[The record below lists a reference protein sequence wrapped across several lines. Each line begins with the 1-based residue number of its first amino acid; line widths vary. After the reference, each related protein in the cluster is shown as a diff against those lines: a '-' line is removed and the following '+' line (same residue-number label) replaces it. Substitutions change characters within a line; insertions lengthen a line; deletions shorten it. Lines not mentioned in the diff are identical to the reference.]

1 MDGTTSRSRRRLAG
15 RYELDRVVGHGAMGT
30 VWAAR
35 DDLLGRQV
43 AVKEVRS
50 GDGLPDGVQ
59 EARFAARVVS
69 PNVVRIHD
77 LVSEYDRAW
86 IVMQLLPG
94 RTLQDA
100 LADGPMAPA
109 AAARTT
115 LDVLN
120 ALDAVHKAGVVHR
133 DVKPSNVVLADD
145 GRAVLVDFGIAAS
158 IDDRSPTSPAQLLGS
173 PAFMPPE
180 RAHGIPSGAAGDI
193 WSLGALLFTA
203 VQGSAPYEREHPVA
217 TMEAL
222 LFEPVPAADRA
233 GGLAPL
239 VARMLARNPLERP
252 TVAQARRVLMLSL
265 LRELDGPSTSHP
277 LGGRSTPSPGRECPE
292 SAEVFSVD
300 AIGVGGSRRQRVA
313 GPGRG
318 VRHAAAPARR
328 SARLSR
334 SSW

>member
-1 MDGTTSRSRRRLAG
+1 MDATNCGGRRRLAG
-15 RYELDRVVGHGAMGT
+15 RYALDRVVGHGAMGT

-35 DDLLGRQV
+35 DDLLGREV
-43 AVKEVRS
+43 AVKEVLEGGGPAS
-50 GDGLPDGVQ
+50 GVQ

-69 PNVVRIHD
+69 PHVVRVHD
-77 LVSEYDRAW
+77 LVIEYDRAW

-94 RTLQDA
+94 RTLEDV
-100 LADGPMAPA
+100 LADGPLAPPA
-109 AAARTT
+109 AARIA
-115 LDVLN
+115 LDVLG
-120 ALDAVHKAGVVHR
+120 ALDAVHRAGVVHR
-133 DVKPSNVVLADD
+133 DVKPSNVLLADD
-145 GRAVLVDFGIAAS
+145 GRAVLVDFGIATS

-239 VARMLARNPLERP
+239 VARMLSRNPMERP
-252 TVAQARRVLMLSL
+252 TVEQARRVLMLSL
-265 LRELDGPSTSHP
+265 LRELDAPSTSHP
-277 LGGRSTPSPGRECPE
+277 MGPQGAPTGGPE
-292 SAEVFSVD
+292 TAAGGEVFSVL
-300 AIGVGGSRRQRVA
+300 ATGVGDSRRHQA
-313 GPGRG
+313 AAQGRG
-318 VRHAAAPARR
+318 VRHAAAPVRR
-328 SARLSR
+328 SARRSR